1 MDELNN
7 GTGIKTPDIRVRELL
22 APSAETATEAGNTL
36 GVWLAKVIPGAIQE
50 FGKMYADLT
59 KTAPRKGL
67 NGLLTQASQEKQK
80 QAQDIAKVLTCIT
93 HYSGLVLVGKAMTPA
108 AYYTAYPAEALELWG
123 MYNEAMQS
131 VAPPAAQPD
140 EPAPAE
146 TPAAESAAPKPART
160 AYRPPPPLTKGGRL
174 SEAGEQVA
182 RFMEEYRI
190 TTQAGKA
197 YLGVVQY
204 AHAMKPQEFFKQY
217 PAHAREL
224 WEYYAHVTI
233 TEIQR
238 EMENIRG
245 EISELKQL

>member
-1 MDELNN
+1 MNELNN
-7 GTGIKTPDIRVRELL
+7 GTGIKTADTRVRELL
-22 APSAETATEAGNTL
+22 APSAETATPAGETL
-36 GVWLAKVIPGAIQE
+36 AVWLAKVIPGAIQE

-59 KTAPRKGL
+59 KTAPRKSL
-67 NGLLTQASQEKQK
+67 NGLLTPASQEKQD
-80 QAQDIAKVLTCIT
+80 QAASIAKILTCIT

-123 MYNEAMQS
+123 IYNDAMQS
-131 VAPPAAQPD
+131 VAPPEASAD
-140 EPAPAE
+140 EPAPQE
-146 TPAAESAAPKPART
+146 TPTAESVKKPTRT

-174 SEAGEQVA
+174 SEAGELVA

-204 AHAMKPQEFFKQY
+204 AKALKPQEFFKQY

-224 WEYYAHVTI
+224 WEYYAHTTVKN
-233 TEIQR
+233 IQA
-238 EMENIRG
+238 EMENIRA
-245 EISELKQL
+245 ELDEMKA